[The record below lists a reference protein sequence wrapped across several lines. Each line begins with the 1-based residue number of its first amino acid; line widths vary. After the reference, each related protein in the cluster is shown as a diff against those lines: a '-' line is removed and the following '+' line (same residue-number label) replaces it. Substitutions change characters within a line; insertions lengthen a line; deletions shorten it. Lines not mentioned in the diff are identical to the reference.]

1 MVTSQL
7 VSDKN
12 GGTQVFK
19 FGNMPSYYLI
29 EDAPQKLLNYCKT
42 NKRKKHLRQQVRN
55 LKDSAPSRTMLFI
68 PICHHRGK
76 RWFS

>member
-42 NKRKKHLRQQVRN
+42 NKQKK
-55 LKDSAPSRTMLFI
+55 KTPSSASEKP
-68 PICHHRGK
+68 K
-76 RWFS
+76 R